1 MKQGILQRADDIFS
15 ILRIDL
21 KITLRRMVCQLRAKR
36 KKESPITE
44 YASFSLY
51 RFLKT
56 DMVPGPIGM

>member
-1 MKQGILQRADDIFS
+1 MISGYFFFFLMKQGILQRADDIFS

-44 YASFSLY
+44 RL
-51 RFLKT
+51 
-56 DMVPGPIGM
+56 